1 MEAIEKEPASPTQLY
16 NLNLS
21 VEEKISIIAREIY
34 GAGQIEFHLK
44 ALNDIKR
51 IYALGQDKLPICI
64 AKTQKSLSDNPALIG
79 RPTGFKMLVREVEL
93 AAGAGFIIP
102 IAGEIMRMPGLPEYP
117 ASESIDI
124 DDAGNI
130 IGLS

>member
-1 MEAIEKEPASPTQLY
+1 
-16 NLNLS
+16 
-21 VEEKISIIAREIY
+21 
-34 GAGQIEFHLK
+34 
-44 ALNDIKR
+44 
-51 IYALGQDKLPICI
+51 
-64 AKTQKSLSDNPALIG
+64 
-79 RPTGFKMLVREVEL
+79 MLVREVEL